1 MVVRI
6 SWMPPILYGSLARL
20 SAKRSFLWSLS
31 QPELT
36 SFWSSRMLV
45 VVLRVEGTMKE
56 NNNCSVP
63 LINWDSREWIFF
75 LEEFFI

>member
-56 NNNCSVP
+56 NSNCSVP
-63 LINWDSREWIFF
+63 LINWESREWIFF
-75 LEEFFI
+75 VDDLL